1 MAHPCA
7 KARLLTYYNGMD
19 QKTKKITEPGVT
31 QLHAYGEKKIQETP
45 VEIMAYFRIG

>member
-1 MAHPCA
+1 LRESASFDVLQRHGP
-7 KARLLTYYNGMD
+7 KNE
-19 QKTKKITEPGVT
+19 KITEPGVT